1 MAVSGIIT
9 ASDFSNFEPKLIAAA
24 KFTLQ
29 NKVLM
34 PQLFRQEALLPSMGR
49 TWNQPRHGTVT
60 ATALTEGVPL
70 AIGQVPTQ
78 TNTAITPGEAGCE
91 VVLTDVAL
99 SSGRD
104 DYARQ
109 MGRVMADALAKKI
122 DVDGLTRFTD
132 FTTIGTVAVSGTPA
146 SSITVGHV
154 NAGVSRIR
162 AASQPPPTP
171 HWFVT
176 RPETMRVVLNAAGPT
191 GTYPIP
197 SGLSQELIEMYYMH
211 DFRLFSLN
219 GGFATANL
227 PTNLVAAASPCAVG
241 AVFSQESEVFVSAHD
256 TEFEK
261 DRDIELR
268 GWVMT
273 AVARY
278 GYGADVTAWGCGLTM
293 DSTLAIS

>member
-1 MAVSGIIT
+1 MPVSGIIT

-49 TWNQPRHGTVT
+49 TWNQPRHGTAT

-78 TNTAITPGEAGCE
+78 LNTAITPTESGVEI
-91 VVLTDVAL
+91 VLTDVAL

-122 DVDGLTRFTD
+122 DQDGLAKFTD
-132 FTTIGTVAVSGTPA
+132 FTAIGTAVSSGGSVA
-146 SSITVGHV
+146 TVSFV
-154 NAGVSRIR
+154 NAGVARIR
-162 AASQPPPTP
+162 GAAQPPPTP

-176 RPETMRVVLNAAGPT
+176 RPEPMRIILNAAGPT
-191 GTYPIP
+191 GTYPVP

-211 DFRLFSLN
+211 DFRLFALN

-227 PTNLVAAASPCAVG
+227 PNVSTSTTACTS
-241 AVFSQESEVFVSAHD
+241 AVFSQESEIFVSAHD

-268 GWVMT
+268 GWAMT

-278 GYGADVTAWGCGLTM
+278 AYGADVTAWGCSIGL
-293 DSTLAIS
+293 DSTVPTT